1 MGDICLYAI
10 IAHFLR
16 YKNGIVLTEEIIP
29 TLTRYLLRYLGKAS
43 EICFLFP
50 NAQPKQTNK

>member
-16 YKNGIVLTEEIIP
+16 YKNSIVLTEEIIP
-29 TLTRYLLRYLGKAS
+29 TLTRYLLGVLRNG
-43 EICFLFP
+43 I
-50 NAQPKQTNK
+50 